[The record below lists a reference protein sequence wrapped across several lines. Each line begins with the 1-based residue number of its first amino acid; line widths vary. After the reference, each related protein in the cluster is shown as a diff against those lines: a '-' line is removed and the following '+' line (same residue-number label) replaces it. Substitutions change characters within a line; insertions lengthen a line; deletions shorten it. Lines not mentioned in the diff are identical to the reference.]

1 VLWEPPE
8 QSKKLKVKASPRDAL
23 FSSLFGAVLKAIKGT
38 FPMKITGLQATLLK
52 NKN

>member
-1 VLWEPPE
+1 VGPDRTVQKIES
-8 QSKKLKVKASPRDAL
+8 QSIPRDAL
-23 FSSLFGAVLKAIKGT
+23 FSSLFGALLKAIKGT